1 VLLDSQKRCRIF
13 ATIFTN
19 TLPLELRDMVYTELW
34 SRQRHDHDHPSL
46 REGTIDEPKD
56 PFDPRKSAKGDRLW
70 RFNRE
75 GKSCQCFNWWDL
87 SLWLQPEWVG
97 PNVAQEAAKAHYRSL
112 SKHPDEI
119 RHANDALDVA
129 DLGDYLLKDHFHLG
143 IRLADHMRSVC
154 LVVKATYYNG
164 LAGAY
169 DHDEGCSARHPTEH
183 DLEQDKHR
191 VVAMESLS
199 TLTSMLRPLLE
210 IPQKKNFRLKIFF
223 KDGSDYQKLEAFRP
237 VVRAFVDAGA
247 CVFLVS
253 PAPSS
258 GKDIKYNE
266 RDYFDM
272 SLQDWLNGYIAAAKA
287 RQLEKNERIK
297 KCVFKTLKRR

>member
-1 VLLDSQKRCRIF
+1 
-13 ATIFTN
+13 
-19 TLPLELRDMVYTELW
+19 
-34 SRQRHDHDHPSL
+34 
-46 REGTIDEPKD
+46 
-56 PFDPRKSAKGDRLW
+56 
-70 RFNRE
+70 
-75 GKSCQCFNWWDL
+75 
-87 SLWLQPEWVG
+87 
-97 PNVAQEAAKAHYRSL
+97 
-112 SKHPDEI
+112 
-119 RHANDALDVA
+119 
-129 DLGDYLLKDHFHLG
+129 
-143 IRLADHMRSVC
+143 
-154 LVVKATYYNG
+154 
-164 LAGAY
+164 
-169 DHDEGCSARHPTEH
+169 
-183 DLEQDKHR
+183 
-191 VVAMESLS
+191 MESLS